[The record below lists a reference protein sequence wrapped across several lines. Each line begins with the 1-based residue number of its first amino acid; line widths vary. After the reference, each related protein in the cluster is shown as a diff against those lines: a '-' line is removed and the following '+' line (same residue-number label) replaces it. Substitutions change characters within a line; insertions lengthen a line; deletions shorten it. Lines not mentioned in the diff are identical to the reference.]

1 MNELREHAETDIVIM
16 LVGNK
21 RDLVEKNP
29 NLRRV
34 SQNIA
39 SQFAAQ
45 NGLLFEETS
54 AITSTRVRES
64 FEILLQKIYNERS
77 RVDRDV
83 ENVGN
88 RLVLG
93 KIPTERKCCN

>member
-1 MNELREHAETDIVIM
+1 LVYDITKEQTFYSASKWMNELREHAETDIVIM

-39 SQFAAQ
+39 S
-45 NGLLFEETS
+45 
-54 AITSTRVRES
+54 
-64 FEILLQKIYNERS
+64 
-77 RVDRDV
+77 
-83 ENVGN
+83 
-88 RLVLG
+88 
-93 KIPTERKCCN
+93 